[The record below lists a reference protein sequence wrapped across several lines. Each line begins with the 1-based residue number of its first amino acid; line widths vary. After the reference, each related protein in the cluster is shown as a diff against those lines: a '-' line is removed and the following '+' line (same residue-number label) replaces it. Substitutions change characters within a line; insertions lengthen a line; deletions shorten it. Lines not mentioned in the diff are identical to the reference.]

1 MVTRRPLA
9 ERMRPATLDDV
20 IGQPAATSPG
30 SPLRTLADPSQTQA
44 RSVILYGPPG
54 TGKTSLAAAVAG
66 STGAEFVTVSATS
79 SNVKELR
86 GIIGRARLAREDG
99 QATIVFIDEIHR
111 FTKAQQDIL
120 LPAVEAGDISLI
132 GATTENPSF
141 AVNSALNSRSSIV
154 QVNPLTEDDLV
165 TILTRAH
172 QDPDG
177 LAGFPSLGDGVI
189 SRIARVSGGDARQA
203 LGLLESVID
212 SAEARQLSTVTDD
225 DLTELA
231 PTVQRYDRDGDMHY
245 DIISAFIKSMRGSD
259 PGASLYW
266 LSRLIESG
274 EDPRFIARRLIVHAS
289 EDIGVADSSVLPL
302 CVAAA
307 QAVQLVGLP
316 EARINLAHATLAV
329 ATAPKSN
336 SVIHGIN
343 SADMAVRQLPD
354 LPVPTHL
361 RDAHY
366 AGAAE
371 LGNGLGYLYPHD
383 FPGHVTD
390 HPVNYYPDRLNGSHL
405 YRPSGTGNEV
415 TIQSNQEAIHTWQ
428 NRNHPS

>member
-1 MVTRRPLA
+1 MVTRQPLA
-9 ERMRPATLDDV
+9 ERMRPVTLDDV

-30 SPLRTLADPSQTQA
+30 SPLRTLADPSQTRA

-86 GIIGRARLAREDG
+86 RIIERARLIRDNG
-99 QATIVFIDEIHR
+99 QATILFVDEIHR

-154 QVNPLTEDDLV
+154 QVNPLAEDDLI

-172 QDPDG
+172 QAPDG
-177 LAGFPSLGDGVI
+177 LAGLPSLADGVI
-189 SRIARVSGGDARQA
+189 TRIARVSGGDARQA

-212 SAEARQLSTVTDD
+212 SAEARQLTTVTDD

-231 PTVQRYDRDGDMHY
+231 PTIQRYDRDGDMHY

-274 EDPRFIARRLIVHAS
+274 EDPRFIARRLIIHAS
-289 EDIGVADSSVLPL
+289 EDVGLADSSVLSV

-343 SADMAVRQLPD
+343 SADMAVHQLPD

-371 LGNGLGYLYPHD
+371 LGNGLGYFYPHD

-390 HPVNYYPDRLNGSHL
+390 HPVNYYPERLRGSHL

-415 TIQSNQEAIHTWQ
+415 TIQSNQEAIHAWQ
-428 NRNHPS
+428 NRNHSS